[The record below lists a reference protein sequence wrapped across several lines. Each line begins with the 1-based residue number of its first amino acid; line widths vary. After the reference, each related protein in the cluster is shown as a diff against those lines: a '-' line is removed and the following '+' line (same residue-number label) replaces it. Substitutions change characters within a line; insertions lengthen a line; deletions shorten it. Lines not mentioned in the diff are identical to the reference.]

1 MFRVITKYNEDSA
14 HVITEH
20 GPWHESEEV
29 AQFWAN
35 ELKRQ
40 GYTVEIENQNKDE
53 APAKKAKDDNA
64 DLAAA
69 LASLA

>member
-1 MFRVITKYNEDSA
+1 MFRVITKYNEGTA
-14 HVITEH
+14 HIVTEH
-20 GPWHESEEV
+20 GPWHDNEEV

-40 GYTVEIENQNKDE
+40 GYTVEIESQNKD
-53 APAKKAKDDNA
+53 APAPKAAKNSDA

-69 LASLA
+69 LASMA

>member
-1 MFRVITKYNEDSA
+1 MFRVITKFNTDSA
-14 HVITEH
+14 HLVVEH

-40 GYTVEIENQNKDE
+40 GYTVEIENQDKDA
-53 APAKKAKDDNA
+53 APATKKDDNA

-69 LASLA
+69 LASMA

>member
-1 MFRVITKYNEDSA
+1 MFRVITKYNKDSA
-14 HVITEH
+14 HIVTEH

-40 GYTVEIENQNKDE
+40 GYTVEIENQNKD
-53 APAKKAKDDNA
+53 APAAKAKDDNA

-69 LASLA
+69 LASMA